1 MADIPAALVMKL
13 REATGA
19 GMMDCKRALV
29 DCDGDFE
36 RAKDRLRQTGAAKAE
51 HKAGRST
58 NEGVIE
64 AYVHAVGGMP
74 AKVGVLVEVNC
85 ESDFVAKTDDFKRLA
100 RELALQVAG
109 AEPLYVRPEDVPAEI
124 VERERNVFRAQ
135 VEGKPEAMV
144 EKIVEGKLAASSS
157 SRGSVTR
164 STRRGSRSWCR
175 RRSPSWARTSPSP
188 ASSATGWGS
197 PRPRG
202 AEPRARDPRRRRR
215 GCDRSGGIGRS
226 PSGVLAH
233 RPQALG

>member
-1 MADIPAALVMKL
+1 MAEIPAALVMKL

-124 VERERNVFRAQ
+124 VERERSVYRAQ

-144 EKIVEGKLAASSS
+144 EKIVEGKLAAFYAGLCLLEQPWIRDEKHKKKVKELVQEAVAKLGENITVARFVRYRVGESSPE
-157 SRGSVTR
+157 GNGAA
-164 STRRGSRSWCR
+164 ST
-175 RRSPSWARTSPSP
+175 
-188 ASSATGWGS
+188 
-197 PRPRG
+197 
-202 AEPRARDPRRRRR
+202 
-215 GCDRSGGIGRS
+215 
-226 PSGVLAH
+226 
-233 RPQALG
+233 

>member
-36 RAKDRLRQTGAAKAE
+36 RANDRLRQTGAAKAE

-144 EKIVEGKLAASSS
+144 EKIVEGKLAAFYAGVCLLEQPWIRDEKHKKRVKELVQEAVAKLGENITVARFVRYRVGESSPE
-157 SRGSVTR
+157 GSGAA
-164 STRRGSRSWCR
+164 ST
-175 RRSPSWARTSPSP
+175 
-188 ASSATGWGS
+188 
-197 PRPRG
+197 
-202 AEPRARDPRRRRR
+202 
-215 GCDRSGGIGRS
+215 
-226 PSGVLAH
+226 
-233 RPQALG
+233 